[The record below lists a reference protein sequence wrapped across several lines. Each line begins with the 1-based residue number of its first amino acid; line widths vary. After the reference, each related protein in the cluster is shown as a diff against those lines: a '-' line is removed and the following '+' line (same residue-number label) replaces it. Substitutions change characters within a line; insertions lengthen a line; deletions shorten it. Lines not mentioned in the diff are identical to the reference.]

1 MQNEFKYFAFLQA
14 EYRKLYTEYINQLTP
29 EQKKAIKT
37 ERKELKES
45 REQAAEKKI
54 LKDEKTLLGKP
65 KAPTSAFLLFAI
77 AKNSSLKASALKDE
91 WNALSEDQKKIYKQ
105 QSQTIR
111 DAYE

>member
-1 MQNEFKYFAFLQA
+1 MQA

-37 ERKELKES
+37 ERKELRES

-54 LKDEKTLLGKP
+54 LKDEKTALGKP
-65 KAPTSAFLLFAI
+65 KSPSSAYLLFAI
-77 AKNSSLKASALKDE
+77 AKNSSLKPSALSDE
-91 WNALSEDQKKIYKQ
+91 WNKLSEDQKQIYKQ
-105 QSQTIR
+105 QAQKAR